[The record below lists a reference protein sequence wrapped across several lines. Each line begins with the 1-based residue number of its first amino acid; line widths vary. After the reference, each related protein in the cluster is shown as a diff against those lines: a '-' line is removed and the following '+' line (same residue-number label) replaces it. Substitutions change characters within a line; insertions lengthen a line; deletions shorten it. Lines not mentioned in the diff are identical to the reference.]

1 MPWSQTPPMPQLQA
15 RQFGPYWLAAHCAQD
30 VPFALYPLGQ
40 ELTHVLFTDSSKSG
54 DVHEVQV
61 DAAVTHVAQLVLHV
75 VQTLLALA
83 YDPLSQAETHV
94 LPER

>member
-1 MPWSQTPPMPQLQA
+1 MQ
-15 RQFGPYWLAAHCAQD
+15 
-30 VPFALYPLGQ
+30 
-40 ELTHVLFTDSSKSG
+40 VLFTDSSKSG